1 MSTIRAIEIPKWG
14 MTMSEGTVDEWHLAE
29 GDSFAE
35 GDLLVA
41 IESTKVMND
50 LAAGFDGVLR
60 RIVAHTG
67 DVLPVG
73 ALIGV
78 SADPSVPEAEIDA
91 FIAERS
97 PGAGDAGDAGDAAA
111 PEAEAAPAAAAPEPS
126 RAAAPAPTPAAAAPA
141 PAQSAAPSAAPAPAA
156 PAASATEVVVPESLR
171 GTTADDVFAT
181 PHALAFAR
189 DHGIDLAAVTGSGR
203 GGRVS
208 LADVEDAVTAAGGSV
223 PAKPGATRSGTPL
236 RSTADDS
243 GVDATPV
250 ARRLAGELGI
260 NLNDCR
266 ATGRLGRVCVPDVE
280 EAACRFGAGDATTG
294 ADASAAGNAA
304 SVASSLSS
312 PDAAPANT
320 PEAVPFTGMR
330 QAIATRLQQSAQTSP
345 HFRVNQEVQIDA
357 LLSLRKQVNE
367 AVPAVKISVNDLVI
381 KAVAT
386 ALIRVPE
393 VNVQFDEASRTVLR
407 FPSADISV
415 AVSVDAGLI
424 TPIVRGAD
432 RKSLSQISGEVRE
445 LAMKA
450 KAGNLRPEEFQGGS
464 FTVSNLGMYGVS
476 SFDAIINPPQA
487 AILAVGAG
495 VKKPVV
501 LDDGSVEPRTVMTV
515 SIAADHRVI
524 DGALAATFVGE
535 LKGILE
541 QPAQM
546 LV

>member
-78 SADPSVPEAEIDA
+78 SADPSVSDDEIDA

-97 PGAGDAGDAGDAAA
+97 PDSGDTGDAAA
-111 PEAEAAPAAAAPEPS
+111 PGTEAAPAAAAP
-126 RAAAPAPTPAAAAPA
+126 APAPSVATPAATPAAAT
-141 PAQSAAPSAAPAPAA
+141 PAA
-156 PAASATEVVVPESLR
+156 TSASEVTVPQSLR
-171 GTTADDVFAT
+171 GVTADEVFAT
-181 PHALAFAR
+181 PHALAFAEE
-189 DHGIDLAAVTGSGR
+189 HGIDLGAVTGSGR

-280 EAACRFGAGDATTG
+280 EAARRFGAGDATTG

>member
-1 MSTIRAIEIPKWG
+1 MTTIRAIEIPKWG
-14 MTMSEGTVDEWHLAE
+14 MTMAEGTVDEWHLAE
-29 GDSFAE
+29 GDSFTE

-60 RIVAHTG
+60 RIIAHTG

-78 SADPSVPEAEIDA
+78 SADPLVSDEEIDA

-97 PGAGDAGDAGDAAA
+97 PDSGDTGDAAA
-111 PEAEAAPAAAAPEPS
+111 PGTEAAPAGAAPEHD
-126 RAAAPAPTPAAAAPA
+126 APPAAAAPA
-141 PAQSAAPSAAPAPAA
+141 PAPSVATPAPAPAA
-156 PAASATEVVVPESLR
+156 PSASGVTVPASLR
-171 GTTADDVFAT
+171 GVTADDVFAT
-181 PHALAFAR
+181 PHALAFAEE
-189 DHGIDLAAVTGSGR
+189 HGIDFGAVTGSGR

-208 LADVEDAVTAAGGSV
+208 RSDVEDAVTAAGGSV
-223 PAKPGATRSGTPL
+223 PAKAEATRSGIPL
-236 RSTADDS
+236 RSTVDDS

-250 ARRLAGELGI
+250 ARRIAGELGI

-280 EAACRFGAGDATTG
+280 EAARRFGLSDATTG
-294 ADASAAGNAA
+294 AETPGPGSSADAA
-304 SVASSLSS
+304 SFPVAE
-312 PDAAPANT
+312 PANT

-330 QAIATRLQQSAQTSP
+330 QAIASRLQQSAQTSP

-357 LLSLRKQVNE
+357 LLSLRKQVNDT
-367 AVPAVKISVNDLVI
+367 VPGVKISVNDLII

-386 ALIRVPE
+386 ALVRVPE
-393 VNVQFDEASRTVLR
+393 VNVQFDEASRTVLK

-424 TPIVRGAD
+424 TPIVRAAD

-450 KAGNLRPEEFQGGS
+450 KAGNLQPDEFQGGT

-495 VKKPVV
+495 AKKPVV
-501 LDDGSVEPRTVMTV
+501 LDDGSVEPR
-515 SIAADHRVI
+515 
-524 DGALAATFVGE
+524 
-535 LKGILE
+535 
-541 QPAQM
+541 
-546 LV
+546 

>member
-1 MSTIRAIEIPKWG
+1 MTTIRAIEIPKWG
-14 MTMSEGTVDEWHLAE
+14 MTMAEGTVDEWHLAE

-67 DVLPVG
+67 VVLPVG

-78 SADPSVPEAEIDA
+78 SADPSVPDAEIDA

-97 PGAGDAGDAGDAAA
+97 PDAGDA
-111 PEAEAAPAAAAPEPS
+111 PEAEPAPAASAPEP
-126 RAAAPAPTPAAAAPA
+126 APTAAPTPAAAAPA
-141 PAQSAAPSAAPAPAA
+141 PAPAAAPAPAV
-156 PAASATEVVVPESLR
+156 AATSATEIVVPESLR
-171 GTTADDVFAT
+171 GTTADDDFAT
-181 PHALAFAR
+181 PHALTFAR

-203 GGRVS
+203 GGRIS
-208 LADVEDAVTAAGGSV
+208 LTDVEDAVTAAGGSV
-223 PAKPGATRSGTPL
+223 PAKAGATRSGTPL
-236 RSTADDS
+236 RSTTDDS

-280 EAACRFGAGDATTG
+280 EAARRFGAGDTTG
-294 ADASAAGNAA
+294 ADTAATGNAA
-304 SVASSLSS
+304 AAASSPS
-312 PDAAPANT
+312 PADAAPANT

-357 LLSLRKQVNE
+357 LLALRKQVNDT
-367 AVPAVKISVNDLVI
+367 VPGVKISVNDLII

-386 ALIRVPE
+386 ALVRVPE
-393 VNVQFDEASRTVLR
+393 VNVQFDEASRTVLK

-424 TPIVRGAD
+424 TPIVRAAD
-432 RKSLSQISGEVRE
+432 RKSLSQISGEVRD

-450 KAGNLRPEEFQGGS
+450 KAGNLQPDEFQGGT

-495 VKKPVV
+495 AKKPVV

>member
-1 MSTIRAIEIPKWG
+1 MTTIRATEIPKWG
-14 MTMSEGTVDEWHLAE
+14 MTMAEGTVDEWHLAE

-60 RIVAHTG
+60 RIIAHTG

-78 SADPSVPEAEIDA
+78 SADPSVSDEEIDA

-97 PGAGDAGDAGDAAA
+97 PDTGDTGDAAA
-111 PEAEAAPAAAAPEPS
+111 PGTEAAPAGAAPEHD
-126 RAAAPAPTPAAAAPA
+126 APPAAAAPA
-141 PAQSAAPSAAPAPAA
+141 PAPSVATPAPAPAA
-156 PAASATEVVVPESLR
+156 PSASGVTVPASLR
-171 GTTADDVFAT
+171 GVTADDVFAT
-181 PHALAFAR
+181 PHALAFAEE
-189 DHGIDLAAVTGSGR
+189 HGIDLGAVTGSGR

-208 LADVEDAVTAAGGSV
+208 RSDVEDAVTAAGGSV
-223 PAKPGATRSGTPL
+223 PAKAEATRSGIPL
-236 RSTADDS
+236 RSTVDDS

-250 ARRLAGELGI
+250 ARRIAGELGI

-280 EAACRFGAGDATTG
+280 EAARRFGLSDATTG
-294 ADASAAGNAA
+294 AETPGPGSSADAA
-304 SVASSLSS
+304 SFPVAE
-312 PDAAPANT
+312 PANT

-330 QAIATRLQQSAQTSP
+330 QAIASRLQQSAQTSP

-450 KAGNLRPEEFQGGS
+450 KAGNLRPEEFQGGT

>member
-1 MSTIRAIEIPKWG
+1 MTTIRAIEIPKWG
-14 MTMSEGTVDEWHLAE
+14 MTMAEGTVDEWHLAE

-60 RIVAHTG
+60 RIIAHTG

-78 SADPSVPEAEIDA
+78 SADPSVSDEEIDA

-97 PGAGDAGDAGDAAA
+97 PDSGDTGDAAA
-111 PEAEAAPAAAAPEPS
+111 PGTEAAPAGAAPEHD
-126 RAAAPAPTPAAAAPA
+126 APPAAAAPA
-141 PAQSAAPSAAPAPAA
+141 PAPSVATPAPAPAA
-156 PAASATEVVVPESLR
+156 PSASGVTVPASLR
-171 GTTADDVFAT
+171 GVTADDVFAT
-181 PHALAFAR
+181 PHALAFAEE
-189 DHGIDLAAVTGSGR
+189 HGIDLGAVTGSGR

-208 LADVEDAVTAAGGSV
+208 RSDVEDAVTAAGGSV
-223 PAKPGATRSGTPL
+223 PAKAEATRSGIPL
-236 RSTADDS
+236 RSTVDDS

-250 ARRLAGELGI
+250 ARRIAGELGI

-280 EAACRFGAGDATTG
+280 EAARRFGLSDATTG
-294 ADASAAGNAA
+294 AETPGPGSSADAA
-304 SVASSLSS
+304 SFPVAE
-312 PDAAPANT
+312 PANT

-330 QAIATRLQQSAQTSP
+330 QAIASRLQQSAQTSP

-432 RKSLSQISGEVRE
+432 
-445 LAMKA
+445 
-450 KAGNLRPEEFQGGS
+450 
-464 FTVSNLGMYGVS
+464 
-476 SFDAIINPPQA
+476 
-487 AILAVGAG
+487 
-495 VKKPVV
+495 
-501 LDDGSVEPRTVMTV
+501 
-515 SIAADHRVI
+515 
-524 DGALAATFVGE
+524 
-535 LKGILE
+535 
-541 QPAQM
+541 
-546 LV
+546 